1 MKPGRSPGFLF
12 YGEDMKRVMIVDAYN
27 QFIRGYIV
35 DPSKNPN
42 GSPIGGIRTFINIFN
57 KLTREI
63 KPDLLVLVWDGKG
76 GSKKRRSMNKN
87 YKAGRK
93 PPRTNWTQV
102 GMGEEELLDN
112 KVWQQMRVIEYLN
125 QTPVIQFMEPLVEA
139 DDVISYIKNNSIF
152 EDWQKVIVSA
162 DKDFIQLLDDKTI
175 LHRPIQKEYLNKN
188 SIVEKFNIHPT
199 NFALARA
206 IVGDSSDNLPGVP
219 RVGLPTVA
227 KKFPFLKEEKTH
239 YLDSILAECNKPE
252 NNQKVYTNILESKE
266 LIENNYDIMQLSS
279 PMLSIQAKQGVDD
292 TFEQY
297 KPHYNQTEM
306 RKRMLKDGVLTVS
319 TTDLEQRFNHI
330 ITSFS

>member
-1 MKPGRSPGFLF
+1 MQR
-12 YGEDMKRVMIVDAYN
+12 MMIVDAYN

-42 GSPIGGIRTFINIFN
+42 GSPIGGIRTFINILN

-87 YKAGRK
+87 YKGGRK
-93 PPRTNWTQV
+93 PPRTNWSQV
-102 GMGEEELLDN
+102 GMDESEVTDN

-139 DDVISYIKNNSIF
+139 DDVISYVNNSPMF
-152 EDWQKVIVSA
+152 SSWQKVIVSA

-188 SIVEKFNIHPT
+188 NIVEKFGIHPA

-219 RVGLPTVA
+219 RVGLETVA
-227 KKFPFLKEEKTH
+227 KRFSFLKEEVVY
-239 YLDSILAECNKPE
+239 YLSDVIAECEKQENK
-252 NNQKVYTNILESKE
+252 QKVFSNIIEHEE

-279 PMLSIQAKQGVDD
+279 PMLSIQAKQGIDD
-292 TFEQY
+292 TFEHY
-297 KPHYNQTEM
+297 KPLYNQTEM
-306 RKRMLKDGVLTVS
+306 RKLMLKDGVLTV
-319 TTDLEQRFNHI
+319 TTVDLEQRFNSI
-330 ITSFS
+330 INSFSR

>member
-1 MKPGRSPGFLF
+1 
-12 YGEDMKRVMIVDAYN
+12 MKRMMIVDAYN

-42 GSPIGGIRTFINIFN
+42 GSPIGGMRTFINILN

-63 KPDLLVLVWDGKG
+63 KPDLMVLVWDGKG

-87 YKAGRK
+87 YKGGRK
-93 PPRTNWTQV
+93 PPRTNWSQV
-102 GMGEEELLDN
+102 GMDQEDIVDN
-112 KVWQQMRVIEYLN
+112 KVWQQMRVIEYFN
-125 QTPVIQFMEPLVEA
+125 QTPVIQFMENLVEA
-139 DDVISYIKNNSIF
+139 DDVISYVKNSSTFN
-152 EDWQKVIVSA
+152 DWQKVIVSA

-188 SIVEKFNIHPT
+188 AVVEKFRIHPT

-219 RVGLPTVA
+219 RVGLETVA
-227 KKFPFLKEEKTH
+227 KRFPFLKEEHTY
-239 YLDSILAECNKPE
+239 YLSSILEECTRPE
-252 NNQKVYTNILESKE
+252 NKQKVYTNILDSKE

-279 PMLSIQAKQGVDD
+279 PMLSIQAKRGIDE
-292 TFEQY
+292 TFEHY

-306 RKRMLKDGVLTVS
+306 RKMMIRDGVLTVA
-319 TTDLEQRFNHI
+319 TTDLEQRFNNI
-330 ITSFS
+330 ITSFSQ

>member
-1 MKPGRSPGFLF
+1 MEKK
-12 YGEDMKRVMIVDAYN
+12 MNRVMIVDAYN

-42 GSPIGGIRTFINIFN
+42 GDPIGGIRTFINITN

-63 KPDLLVLVWDGKG
+63 KPDLVVLVWDGKG
-76 GSKKRRSMNKN
+76 GSQKRRAMNKS
-87 YKAGRK
+87 YKGGRK
-93 PPRTNWTQV
+93 PPRTNWGQV
-102 GMGEEELLDN
+102 GMSPEELTDN
-112 KVWQQMRVIEYLN
+112 KVWQQMRVIEYFN
-125 QTPVIQFMEPLVEA
+125 NTPMIQFMEPHVEA
-139 DDVISYIKNNSIF
+139 DDVISYIKNTPMF
-152 EDWQKVIVSA
+152 AEWQKVIVSA

-188 SIVEKFNIHPT
+188 SVVEKFNIHPT

-239 YLDSILAECNKPE
+239 YLDSILAECEKPE
-252 NNQKVYTNILESKE
+252 NKQKVYTSILESKE
-266 LIENNYDIMQLSS
+266 LIESNYDIMQLSS
-279 PMLSIQAKQGVDD
+279 PMLSIQAKQGIDD

-297 KPHYNQTEM
+297 SPHYNQTEM
-306 RKRMLKDGVLTVS
+306 RKLMLQDGVLTV
-319 TTDLEQRFNHI
+319 TTQDLDQRFNNI
-330 ITSFS
+330 ISSFSG

>member
-1 MKPGRSPGFLF
+1 
-12 YGEDMKRVMIVDAYN
+12 MKRMMIVDAYN

-42 GSPIGGIRTFINIFN
+42 GSPIGGMRTFVNILN
-57 KLTREI
+57 KLTREV

-87 YKAGRK
+87 YKGGRK
-93 PPRTNWTQV
+93 PPRTNWSQV
-102 GMGEEELLDN
+102 GMPEEEVLDN
-112 KVWQQMRVIEYLN
+112 KVWQQMRVIEYFN

-139 DDVISYIKNNSIF
+139 DDVISYVKGSPMF
-152 EDWQKVIVSA
+152 STWQKVIVSA

-188 SIVEKFNIHPT
+188 GVVEKFGIHPT

-206 IVGDSSDNLPGVP
+206 IVGDASDNLPGVP
-219 RVGLPTVA
+219 RVGMDTVA
-227 KKFPFLKEEKTH
+227 KRFSFLKQEKTY
-239 YLDSILAECNKPE
+239 YLNDVIAECNKPE
-252 NNQKVYTNILESKE
+252 NTQKVFSNIIENKE
-266 LIENNYDIMQLSS
+266 LIEENYDIMQLSS
-279 PMLSIQAKQGVDD
+279 PMLSIQAKQGIDD
-292 TFEQY
+292 TFEHY
-297 KPHYNQTEM
+297 KPHYNQTEI
-306 RKRMLKDGVLTVS
+306 RKLMLQDGVLTVN

>member
-1 MKPGRSPGFLF
+1 
-12 YGEDMKRVMIVDAYN
+12 MIVDAYN

-76 GSKKRRSMNKN
+76 GSKKRRAMNKS
-87 YKAGRK
+87 YKGGRK

-102 GMGEEELLDN
+102 GMDENDIVDN
-112 KVWQQMRVIEYLN
+112 KVWQQMRVIEYFN

-139 DDVISYIKNNSIF
+139 DDVISYIKNSSMF
-152 EDWQKVIVSA
+152 EEWQKVIVSA
-162 DKDFIQLLDDKTI
+162 DKDFIQLLDDRTI

-188 SIVEKFNIHPT
+188 SIVEKFGIHPV

-219 RVGLPTVA
+219 RVGMETVA
-227 KKFPFLKEEKTH
+227 KRFPFLREEKTH
-239 YLDSILAECNKPE
+239 YLSDIVAECEKPE
-252 NNQKVYTNILESKE
+252 NKQKVYSSVETNQD
-266 LIENNYDIMQLSS
+266 LIKNNYEIMQLSS
-279 PMLSIQAKQGVDD
+279 PMLSIQAKQGIDE
-292 TFEQY
+292 TFEHFR
-297 KPHYNQTEM
+297 PHYNQTEI
-306 RKRMLKDGVLTVS
+306 RKLMIQDGVLTVN
-319 TTDLEQRFNHI
+319 TTDLEQRFNNI
-330 ITSFS
+330 ITSFSG

>member
-1 MKPGRSPGFLF
+1 
-12 YGEDMKRVMIVDAYN
+12 MKRVMIVDAYN

-63 KPDLLVLVWDGKG
+63 RPDLLVLVWDGKG

-87 YKAGRK
+87 YKGGRK

-102 GMGEEELLDN
+102 GMGEEEVLNN
-112 KVWQQMRVIEYLN
+112 KVWQQTRVIEYLN
-125 QTPVIQFMEPLVEA
+125 QTPVIQFMEPHVEA
-139 DDVISYIKNNSIF
+139 DDVISYIKNTPMFS
-152 EDWQKVIVSA
+152 EWQKVIVSA

-188 SIVEKFNIHPT
+188 NIVEKFNIHPT

-227 KKFPFLKEEKTH
+227 KKFPFLKEEATY
-239 YLDSILAECNKPE
+239 YLEHVLKECQKPE
-252 NNQKVYTNILESKE
+252 NKQKVYTNILESKE

-279 PMLSIQAKQGVDD
+279 PMLSIQAKQGIDD

-297 KPHYNQTEM
+297 KPHYNQTEI
-306 RKRMLKDGVLTVS
+306 RKLMLQDGVLTVT